1 MSKYFDNINTQ
12 VTRGNFGS
20 NYGRQITDKN
30 LIPVKDRKKENK
42 QEALMESSK
51 KHMELSKQAQRMQ
64 IDKIKNQRE
73 FRKVLNE
80 SYDKIKDDLFC
91 NILHHI
97 CLEALCIDEQ
107 PMYENMENITNR
119 INKQY
124 EDLGGFKAIKEQ
136 AKKTNNVLLE
146 RMIVL
151 CENTAKKVADRN
163 MKEAQS
169 ADEFKFELNDEEKNE
184 FEYNKDNINIDSI
197 ANKIK
202 EKVIKVVS
210 DEKEANNKKTEIMDE
225 IEDKLKEDDVDEET
239 TEEAM
244 EFIFNENI
252 ETTTLFEALMRDCY
266 KITLETPND
275 LIFESYIKE
284 ECDDD
289 SDDPEYK
296 MSELDSFDDNNVM
309 NDEVA
314 EDLMISESFTHQFSV
329 QKLKELENYL
339 SEGVKL
345 RARPGNLGLYS
356 DYDTGVADIIQSA
369 KKREHI
375 AKSILQP
382 GFRESIMNLIKSAKH
397 GPDVAY
403 INQLAKLPN
412 RLFSKNGKVVR
423 TLENYTEWLNTE
435 YKEAYLEAVK
445 NLGFNVNESIEFKQN
460 VVSYEP
466 ISNVFKEHASSI
478 IEAVQDGDY
487 EQLDKNLKHTSKDIK
502 KVAEDCDKSKKNLM
516 SCKESIREIQKS
528 TEDLKDE
535 SKNNKSAKEACSA
548 KTIAKSKKDLSEML
562 VCPICEKDPCEC
574 ESVCPKCGKDPCKCE
589 SMCPKCGKDPC
600 KCESD
605 ELLNEYTINSNI
617 NSNVNRKV
625 YSQRVDAYGSI
636 NYNKLA
642 AAGAVAAGAGA
653 VYGKY
658 KLDENKVKK
667 LCQREVGYNG
677 KLAGWQKKI
686 MKRIKKAKKGK
697 DIIEVKITVKNDI
710 NALQKG
716 LKKNPEYKM
725 MVANQIKW
733 YNDVAMKGILAKE
746 REFNIAEDFEYEF
759 DVDEGYLFEDYYED
773 TEDVIFED
781 SDIDDDDAEDEDI
794 KKYLKEED
802 DDDDDI
808 VEESSIDKIVDKFAS
823 RLDKRGARK
832 DIGKYDKMKED
843 MTKAISKVKKDK
855 DLDNMNSVIQAA
867 SSSLQQRIDFM
878 KQDDSFTKE
887 NIKEVEGYLR
897 WLKSEVPRL
906 IKSRKKEILK
916 ESLDYIDILEEGLKD
931 KFINIKQKE
940 IQNIKKSTL
949 KRINKIKSEKN
960 MLNVVD
966 EIGIN
971 IETLKTAS
979 SVYNRKNEDGKY
991 DNILEDID
999 EMINWLDN
1007 DAKDLAAAQYKKVS
1021 ESLCL
1026 ESSKFVCRSCGYVTE
1041 EAPEYCPEC
1050 GNDGDQFQLM
1060 EGFGKNYINNMKNLP
1075 KALKGISK
1083 DARKVTARNIGTM
1096 LVNGI
1101 KAKGDINKTHDGL
1114 LKMVNSCKNV
1124 KEVEYLQKELS
1135 SAKVTLK
1142 TKINNAKN
1150 DEEKEALKQHAKW
1163 LSSEYSKALTEKKK
1177 QLKTA
1182 VKEQA
1187 DFEQDFLYGKD
1198 RALYENYSNSD
1209 MPKPSKMRQY
1219 CLLKKIDEATSFED
1233 LDRVKEYIQEE
1244 TKQYKHNKEYVN
1256 WLTESAINAI
1266 VLKHVVLEE
1275 NVVIE
1280 SFLDSLDDVCDMLD
1294 ERLDRHDEAKQAAL
1308 ESLYVNFDG
1317 KNVFAPVFKAN
1328 DVNSNNIE
1336 FAYKV
1341 KFLCEGLKGLMFDC
1355 ENIIDLTQAERLIQ
1369 RNMDSI
1375 NTIMES
1381 LDSTSYKYNTLNSA
1395 TRYLQKICDRIPG
1408 IKDLCLMESYDV
1420 EYDEEILTEAVNLT
1434 DELYDN
1440 AVSDD
1445 IMYNTKNSHMDVIMA
1460 EAITKY
1466 TIMETF
1472 NTIRLTNLT
1481 NQDIEKIVRNIV
1493 K

>member
-12 VTRGNFGS
+12 VTKGNFGS

-51 KHMELSKQAQRMQ
+51 KHMELSKQAQRKQ

-124 EDLGGFKAIKEQ
+124 EDLGGFKAIKDQ
-136 AKKTNNVLLE
+136 AKKTNNILLE
-146 RMIVL
+146 RMIML

-225 IEDKLKEDDVDEET
+225 IEDKLKEDEVDEET

-244 EFIFNENI
+244 EFVFNENI

-266 KITLETPND
+266 KITLETPNE
-275 LIFESYIKE
+275 LIFESYVKE
-284 ECDDD
+284 ECDNDLN
-289 SDDPEYK
+289 DPEYK
-296 MSELDSFDDNNVM
+296 MNELDSFDDNNVM
-309 NDEVA
+309 NDEVS
-314 EDLMISESFTHQFSV
+314 EDLMISESFTHQFPV
-329 QKLKELENYL
+329 QKLKELEDYL

-345 RARPGNLGLYS
+345 RARPGNLGFYS

-375 AKSILQP
+375 AKNILQP

-412 RLFSKNGKVVR
+412 RLFSRNGKVVR

-435 YKEAYLEAVK
+435 YKEAYLETVK

-460 VVSYEP
+460 IVSYEP
-466 ISNVFKEHASSI
+466 ISNIFKEHASSI
-478 IEAVQDGDY
+478 LEAVQDGDY
-487 EQLDKNLKHTSKDIK
+487 EQLDKNLKNTSKDIK

-535 SKNNKSAKEACSA
+535 SKNNKLAKEACSA

-562 VCPICEKDPCEC
+562 VCPVCEKDPCTC
-574 ESVCPKCGKDPCKCE
+574 EAEEVV
-589 SMCPKCGKDPC
+589 
-600 KCESD
+600 
-605 ELLNEYTINSNI
+605 NEYTIDSNI
-617 NSNVNRKV
+617 NSTVNRKV
-625 YSQRVDAYGSI
+625 YNQRIDAHGSI

-686 MKRIKKAKKGK
+686 LKRIKKAKKGK

-733 YNDVAMKGILAKE
+733 YNDIAMKGILAKE

-759 DVDEGYLFEDYYED
+759 DIDEGYLFEDYYED
-773 TEDVIFED
+773 TEDIIFED
-781 SDIDDDDAEDEDI
+781 NDIDDDDAEDEDI

-802 DDDDDI
+802 DEDDI
-808 VEESSIDKIVDKFAS
+808 VEESTIDKIVDKFAT

-906 IKSRKKEILK
+906 IKSRKNEILK
-916 ESLDYIDILEEGLKD
+916 ESLDYVDILEEGLKD

-960 MLNVVD
+960 MLSVVD

-991 DNILEDID
+991 NNILEDID
-999 EMINWLDN
+999 EMIDWLDN
-1007 DAKDLAAAQYKKVS
+1007 DARDLAAAQYKKVS

-1026 ESSKFVCRSCGYVTE
+1026 EESNFVCRSCGYVTE
-1041 EAPEYCPEC
+1041 KAPEYCPEC
-1050 GNDGDQFQLM
+1050 GNDGDQFQVM
-1060 EGFGKNYINNMKNLP
+1060 EGFGKNYVNNMKNLP
-1075 KALKGISK
+1075 KAMKGISK
-1083 DARKVTARNIGTM
+1083 DAYKLTSRNIGNL

-1101 KAKGDINKTHDGL
+1101 KSKSDINKTHDGL
-1114 LKMVNSCKNV
+1114 LKIVNSCKNV
-1124 KEVEYLQKELS
+1124 KEVEHLQKELAS
-1135 SAKVTLK
+1135 SKVTIK
-1142 TKINNAKN
+1142 TKINNAKK
-1150 DEEKEALKQHAKW
+1150 DEEKEALKQHLKW

-1198 RALYENYSNSD
+1198 RALYENYSNSY
-1209 MPKPSKMRQY
+1209 MLKPSKMRQY
-1219 CLLKKIDEATSFED
+1219 CLLKKINEASSFED
-1233 LDRVKEYIQEE
+1233 LDRVKDYIQEE

-1256 WLTESAINAI
+1256 WLTESAINAT

-1294 ERLDRHDEAKQAAL
+1294 KRLDSHDEAKQAAL

-1355 ENIIDLTQAERLIQ
+1355 ENIIDLTQAERLIH

-1381 LDSTSYKYNTLNSA
+1381 LDNTSYKYNTLNSA

-1408 IKDLCLMESYDV
+1408 IKDICLMESYDV

-1440 AVSDD
+1440 VISDD